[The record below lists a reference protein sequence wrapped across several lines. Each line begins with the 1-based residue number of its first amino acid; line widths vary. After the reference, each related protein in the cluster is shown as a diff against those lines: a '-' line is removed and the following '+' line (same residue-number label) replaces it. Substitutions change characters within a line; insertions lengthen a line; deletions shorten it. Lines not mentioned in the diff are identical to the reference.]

1 MKLFGQ
7 WIRITMVIKMEN
19 NFNCGERI
27 KELRKKHS
35 LSQERLALNAGIT
48 PAYLG
53 LLERGKRNATVVTI
67 ERICGAL
74 GITLNEFFSKT
85 DCSQKQDDIGEQIKS
100 QLSGLSDDEKSAVL
114 QLVKQVV
121 HLKEM

>member
-1 MKLFGQ
+1 
-7 WIRITMVIKMEN
+7 MVIEMEN
-19 NFNCGERI
+19 NFNCGKRI

-67 ERICGAL
+67 GHICDAL
-74 GITLNEFFSKT
+74 GITLAEFFSKT
-85 DCSQKQDDIGEQIKS
+85 DSFTERDNFCEQIKS
-100 QLSGLSDDEKSAVL
+100 QLSGLSDDEKTAVL